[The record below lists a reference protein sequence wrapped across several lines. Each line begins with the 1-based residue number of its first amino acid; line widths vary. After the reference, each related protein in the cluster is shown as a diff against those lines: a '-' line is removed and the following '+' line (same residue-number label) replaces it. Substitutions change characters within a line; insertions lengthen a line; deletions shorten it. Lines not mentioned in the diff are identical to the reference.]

1 MMIRNANSEG
11 EKADGRRTKSI
22 NDPMT
27 QSLNRPINQSRNRSM
42 FFRVWL
48 RSLAV
53 KRPQSALAFIA
64 LAIGAT
70 VASLILNLYGDARRK
85 MQGEFRAYGPNVV
98 VSAAASTPPAGSTAE
113 TLPEGTPGTVTGISQ
128 GLPLLT
134 GELMDAARV
143 GDLQKVLPADS
154 KTVPVLYSVV
164 WARPGKLSSS
174 SAGGSSLVAVGAD
187 FEALRALNPTWKL
200 GPSSDPF
207 GPGSCVLGA
216 HAAQRLQL
224 RPGDTL
230 EFGAL
235 DSGAAGGSDRNGA
248 PAAAES
254 AGANERA
261 TACSIA
267 GVVSSG
273 AAEDD
278 QAFVPLDVLQQVT
291 GLAGT
296 VSLVEMRIAG
306 EPSEITAAAGA
317 LRSAFP
323 GLDVRPVREIV
334 QGEGRVL
341 GVIKGLMLALAAL
354 IVGVVALCVMATVTT
369 IVLERRKDVAVMK
382 ALGASDGKVLALL
395 MVEIG
400 ALGIAGGIVG
410 FAAGALLSRRVGVD
424 LFGVA
429 LNTDWRTLPTVL
441 VAALLA
447 AALPALLPVS
457 TVRRIDPARA
467 LRGE

>member
-1 MMIRNANSEG
+1 MIRDRKSKG
-11 EKADGRRTKSI
+11 EKSGNRRAKPVAMD
-22 NDPMT
+22 DPMT
-27 QSLNRPINQSRNRSM
+27 RSSDHPMARSPNGSM

-48 RSLAV
+48 RSLSV

-70 VASLILNLYGDARRK
+70 IASLILNLYGDARRK
-85 MQGEFRAYGPNVV
+85 MQGEFRSYGPNVV
-98 VSAAASTPPAGSTAE
+98 VSANNSALPAASRKAQAAATDVPELTSGVMDGARLSDLRKMLPP
-113 TLPEGTPGTVTGISQ
+113 
-128 GLPLLT
+128 
-134 GELMDAARV
+134 
-143 GDLQKVLPADS
+143 DS
-154 KTVPVLYSVV
+154 RSVPVLYSVV
-164 WARPGKLSSS
+164 WARPGKLSNS
-174 SAGGSSLVAVGAD
+174 SAGASSLVAVGSD
-187 FEALRALNPTWKL
+187 FGALQALNPAWKL
-200 GPSSDPF
+200 SESPDPF
-207 GPGSCVLGA
+207 GPGTCVLGA
-216 HAAQRLQL
+216 HAASRLQL
-224 RPGDTL
+224 KTGDTL
-230 EFGAL
+230 ELGAL
-235 DSGAAGGSDRNGA
+235 DSGSGPGPGRNTA
-248 PAAAES
+248 QEAAES
-254 AGANERA
+254 ASSAERA
-261 TACSIA
+261 AACSIA

-278 QAFVPLDVLQQVT
+278 QVFVPLDVLQRAA
-291 GLAGT
+291 GLEGRI
-296 VSLVEMRIAG
+296 SLVEMRIAG
-306 EPSEITAAAGA
+306 DPGRIDGAAAA

-323 GLDVRPVREIV
+323 ALDVRPVREIV

-341 GVIKGLMLALAAL
+341 GVIRGLLLALAAL

-382 ALGASDGKVLALL
+382 ALGASDARVLALL
-395 MVEIG
+395 MIEIG

-447 AALPALLPVS
+447 AAVPALLPVS

>member
-1 MMIRNANSEG
+1 
-11 EKADGRRTKSI
+11 
-22 NDPMT
+22 
-27 QSLNRPINQSRNRSM
+27 M

-48 RSLAV
+48 RSLSV

-70 VASLILNLYGDARRK
+70 IASLILNLYGDARRK
-85 MQGEFRAYGPNVV
+85 MQGEFRSYGPNVV
-98 VSAAASTPPAGSTAE
+98 VSASNLASSAAASKAPAAATDM
-113 TLPEGTPGTVTGISQ
+113 PE
-128 GLPLLT
+128 LT
-134 GELMDAARV
+134 GGLMDLARV
-143 GDLQKVLPADS
+143 GDLQKMLPADS

-164 WARPGKLSSS
+164 WARPGKLSNS

-187 FEALRALNPTWKL
+187 FGALQALNPAWKL
-200 GPSSDPF
+200 SERSDPF

-216 HAAQRLQL
+216 HAAERLQL
-224 RPGDTL
+224 KTGDAL

-235 DSGAAGGSDRNGA
+235 DSGSGGSIDRNNA
-248 PAAAES
+248 PGGAES
-254 AGANERA
+254 ASSAERA
-261 TACSIA
+261 AACSIA

-273 AAEDD
+273 AAEND
-278 QAFVPLDVLQQVT
+278 QIFVPLDVLQRVA
-291 GLAGT
+291 GLEGSI
-296 VSLVEMRIAG
+296 SLVEMRIAG
-306 EPSEITAAAGA
+306 EPREIDAAAA
-317 LRSAFP
+317 ELRSAFP
-323 GLDVRPVREIV
+323 ALDIRPVREIV

-341 GVIKGLMLALAAL
+341 GVIRGLLLALAAL
-354 IVGVVALCVMATVTT
+354 IVAVVALCVMATVTT

-382 ALGASDGKVLALL
+382 ALGASDRKVLALL
-395 MVEIG
+395 MVEVG

-441 VAALLA
+441 IAALLA
-447 AALPALLPVS
+447 AAVPALLPVS

>member
-1 MMIRNANSEG
+1 
-11 EKADGRRTKSI
+11 
-22 NDPMT
+22 
-27 QSLNRPINQSRNRSM
+27 M
-42 FFRVWL
+42 FLRVWL
-48 RSLAV
+48 RSLTV

-70 VASLILNLYGDARRK
+70 IASLILNLYGDARRK

-98 VSAAASTPPAGSTAE
+98 VAAANSTSPAASPAATNAPASA
-113 TLPEGTPGTVTGISQ
+113 TDSSQ
-128 GLPLLT
+128 GLPSLIT
-134 GELMDAARV
+134 GVMAAERG
-143 GDLQKVLPADS
+143 GDLHKALPANS
-154 KTVPVLYSVV
+154 SAVPVLYSVV
-164 WARPGKLSSS
+164 WARPGKLSNS
-174 SAGGSSLVAVGAD
+174 SAPTNSIVAVGAD
-187 FEALRALNPTWKL
+187 FEALQALNPEWKL
-200 GPSSDPF
+200 SPLSDPF
-207 GPGSCVLGA
+207 GPGSCVLGT
-216 HAAQRLQL
+216 HAAERLQL
-224 RPGDTL
+224 KTGETL

-235 DSGAAGGSDRNGA
+235 ESGMGARAGRDAARGPEA
-248 PAAAES
+248 S
-254 AGANERA
+254 AGSTERA
-261 TACSIA
+261 AACSIA
-267 GVVSSG
+267 GLVSSG
-273 AAEDD
+273 AAEDN
-278 QAFVPLDVLQQVT
+278 QFFVPLDVLQRVA
-291 GLAGT
+291 GLEGKT
-296 VSLVEMRIAG
+296 SVVEMRIPG
-306 EPSEITAAAGA
+306 GPREIDAAAAA

-341 GVIKGLMLALAAL
+341 GVIKGLLLALAAL

-395 MVEIG
+395 IVEIG

-410 FAAGALLSRRVGVD
+410 FALGALLSRRVGLD

-447 AALPALLPVS
+447 AAMPALLPVS